1 MTIKIKIKITNPK
14 SLSPYQ
20 SVFASIF
27 VIIVILIL
35 IPIPP
40 TKDLSLSQPRPK
52 TFPPNQPPFA
62 SAEGTN

>member
-20 SVFASIF
+20 SVFPSIF
-27 VIIVILIL
+27 VIIVILILIL

-40 TKDLSLSQPRPK
+40 TKDLS
-52 TFPPNQPPFA
+52 PNQPPFA